1 MLVADLVRSRAEGL
15 CRSDLVDSLK
25 ATATAARTVAR
36 RNERQR
42 RNDALAFAHRLD
54 RIIQFLE
61 TDTLPSNV
69 DEFDKAIFEQV
80 RANSKHAGNGR
91 ALITR
96 SCGATQPSHQRFTIG
111 GLIDPPPMPVLCDA

>member
-1 MLVADLVRSRAEGL
+1 VLVADLVRSRAEGL
-15 CRSDLVDSLK
+15 SRSDLVDSLK
-25 ATATAARTVAR
+25 ATANAARTVAR
-36 RNERQR
+36 RNEGRR

-80 RANSKHAGNGR
+80 RATLQARGEW
-91 ALITR
+91 
-96 SCGATQPSHQRFTIG
+96 
-111 GLIDPPPMPVLCDA
+111 